1 MSSMTIVEH
10 RQRGFHKGMQRGVI
24 FFFFEQRKGEYIAF
38 KRCEK
43 EEE

>member
-10 RQRGFHKGMQRGVI
+10 RQGGFHKGKQRGVF
-24 FFFFEQRKGEYIAF
+24 FFFFEQRKGEYIDF
-38 KRCEK
+38 KRCEN